1 MRSPVCAGCFIRSLP
16 YYIGRGTTASGRI
29 GKESSFPMS
38 NPTVKKGFGFFATLC
53 AAVLSIAAAGY
64 FVSIHGTFGL
74 DSTHNGV
81 CYDPAILFLLFG
93 GAAVAVVLALLN
105 RCGLAAAITAAASG
119 AAICVFV
126 HKCYWY
132 VVDVF
137 VGIDEKHGF
146 DPRFIT
152 FVALIAAAF
161 LVGEI
166 AIYTRKTK
174 TAA

>member
-1 MRSPVCAGCFIRSLP
+1 M
-16 YYIGRGTTASGRI
+16 
-29 GKESSFPMS
+29 
-38 NPTVKKGFGFFATLC
+38 KKGFGFYVTIL
-53 AAVLSIAAAGY
+53 AAILALAAGGY

-81 CYDPAILFLLFG
+81 CYDPAIVGLLFG
-93 GAAVAVVLALLN
+93 GAAVAVVLSLLK
-105 RCGLAAAITAAASG
+105 RYGVASMIATAAPG
-119 AAICVFV
+119 VAIALFV

-146 DPRFIT
+146 DPKFIT
-152 FVALIAAAF
+152 FTALLVAAF

-166 AIYTRKTK
+166 ALYCRKTRK
-174 TAA
+174 A

>member
-1 MRSPVCAGCFIRSLP
+1 
-16 YYIGRGTTASGRI
+16 
-29 GKESSFPMS
+29 MS
-38 NPTVKKGFGFFATLC
+38 NPSVKKGFGFYATLC
-53 AAVLSIAAAGY
+53 AAVLSLAAGAY

-81 CYDPAILFLLFG
+81 CYDPMILVLLFG
-93 GAAVAVVLALLN
+93 GAALAVVLVLIK
-105 RCGLAAAITAAASG
+105 RFGLASAVIAAAPG
-119 AAICVFV
+119 VAICVFV

-166 AIYTRKTK
+166 AIYARKTK
-174 TAA
+174 SAA

>member
-1 MRSPVCAGCFIRSLP
+1 M
-16 YYIGRGTTASGRI
+16 
-29 GKESSFPMS
+29 
-38 NPTVKKGFGFFATLC
+38 KKSFGFYVTIL
-53 AAVLSIAAAGY
+53 AAILALVAGGY

-81 CYDPAILFLLFG
+81 CYDPIIVGLLIG
-93 GAAVAVVLALLN
+93 GAAVAVVLSLLK
-105 RCGLAAAITAAASG
+105 RYGIASAVIAAAPG
-119 AAICVFV
+119 VAIAVFV

-152 FVALIAAAF
+152 FTALLVAAF
-161 LVGEI
+161 LIGEI
-166 AIYTRKTK
+166 ALYCRKTK
-174 TAA
+174 QA